1 MTTSDNISSCVSE
14 PDSQALPVSAAQA
27 IVRQWAVPI
36 TTIERVALRASL
48 DRVLAEDVVSPID
61 VPAHDNAAMD
71 GYALDGVILDEATP
85 GSTKGN
91 GAQSGETVD
100 ADGAVSG
107 AAPQLT
113 LDVAGQALAG
123 HPFAGKLAT
132 GQCVRIMTGAPMP
145 PGCDTVIPQEW
156 VTLSGERIAF
166 DPRRIERGA
175 NRRRA
180 GEDLTRGQPA
190 LRAGRIIRASDV
202 GLLASLGIA
211 EVPVRRRLRVA
222 FFSTGDELRSIGEPL
237 TAGSVYDSN
246 RYTIAAMLARLGV
259 EALDLGVVRD
269 EPTALE
275 AAFQSAAQSADVV
288 LSSGG
293 VSVGEADF
301 TRRMFEKL
309 GDVAFWHLAMRPGRP
324 LAFGRL
330 WPNGA
335 RGRQGGERP
344 ALFFGLP
351 GNPVAVM
358 ATFYQIVRAAL
369 LSMSGADAPA
379 PLTLTAVATA
389 TMKKRAGRTEYV
401 RGIASRDSDGAWQVA
416 PTRTQS
422 SGALS
427 SMSEANCFIV
437 LAHER
442 GNVTAGERVDIMPFE
457 GLI

>member
-190 LRAGRIIRASDV
+190 LRAGRILRASDV